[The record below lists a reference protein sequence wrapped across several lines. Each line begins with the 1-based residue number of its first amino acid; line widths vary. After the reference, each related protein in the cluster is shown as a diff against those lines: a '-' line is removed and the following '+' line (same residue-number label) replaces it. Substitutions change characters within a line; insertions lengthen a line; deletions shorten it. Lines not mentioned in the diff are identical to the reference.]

1 MLLDGIDNNINEH
14 TDSGKAGYGGKLFSF
29 WQRVNNSDHLSR
41 SWYWAEGYC
50 ICLDCNWMNSIQG
63 GSGPIK
69 KPASAGFN
77 VIGSRDSVAYP
88 FLSPHRLVGV
98 LLRLLTSCF
107 CWCCPCTV
115 QSWLAGVLVIGGV
128 GDWVCWGFW
137 FFARRGRR
145 KKSGDEV
152 DMEGILISDWFLS
165 WLLGAGFCVLVE
177 ALVDVI
183 CLSFVSRSERFC
195 RIIHSL

>member
-1 MLLDGIDNNINEH
+1 MSTNVSKINRIQPMLLDGIDNNINEY
-14 TDSGKAGYGGKLFSF
+14 TDSGKAGYGSKLFSF

-98 LLRLLTSCF
+98 LLRLITSCF
-107 CWCCPCTV
+107 CWCSPYTV
-115 QSWLAGVLVIGGV
+115 QSWLGAGGV
-128 GDWVCWGFW
+128 WINI
-137 FFARRGRR
+137 
-145 KKSGDEV
+145 
-152 DMEGILISDWFLS
+152 ILLWFLTILFNS
-165 WLLGAGFCVLVE
+165 V
-177 ALVDVI
+177 
-183 CLSFVSRSERFC
+183 FV
-195 RIIHSL
+195 RIPNRIPMAVS

>member
-1 MLLDGIDNNINEH
+1 MSTNVSKINRIQPMLLDGIDNNINEY
-14 TDSGKAGYGGKLFSF
+14 TDSRKAGYGGKLFSF

-98 LLRLLTSCF
+98 LLRLITSCF
-107 CWCCPCTV
+107 CWCSPYTV
-115 QSWLAGVLVIGGV
+115 QSWLVELAGVEPASEIPT
-128 GDWVCWGFW
+128 
-137 FFARRGRR
+137 
-145 KKSGDEV
+145 S
-152 DMEGILISDWFLS
+152 S
-165 WLLGAGFCVLVE
+165 VLH
-177 ALVDVI
+177 A
-183 CLSFVSRSERFC
+183 
-195 RIIHSL
+195 

>member
-1 MLLDGIDNNINEH
+1 MLLDGIDNNINEY

-98 LLRLLTSCF
+98 LLRLITSCF
-107 CWCCPCTV
+107 CWCSPYTV
-115 QSWLAGVLVIGGV
+115 QSWLV
-128 GDWVCWGFW
+128 GWRPCNWWGRW
-137 FFARRGRR
+137 L
-145 KKSGDEV
+145 SLL
-152 DMEGILISDWFLS
+152 GILIFCGEGKAQKGWR
-165 WLLGAGFCVLVE
+165 WCWYGRGFCNIL
-177 ALVDVI
+177 I
-183 CLSFVSRSERFC
+183 CKLIV
-195 RIIHSL
+195 

>member
-1 MLLDGIDNNINEH
+1 MLLDGIDNNINEY
-14 TDSGKAGYGGKLFSF
+14 TDSGKAGYGSKLFSF

-98 LLRLLTSCF
+98 LLRLITSCF
-107 CWCCPCTV
+107 CWCSPYTV
-115 QSWLAGVLVIGGV
+115 QSWLV
-128 GDWVCWGFW
+128 GWRSLNW
-137 FFARRGRR
+137 FFNLLLYMYFYPIQF
-145 KKSGDEV
+145 S
-152 DMEGILISDWFLS
+152 
-165 WLLGAGFCVLVE
+165 LGAIMGAIKLMLYGSSTMMLAE
-177 ALVDVI
+177 KW
-183 CLSFVSRSERFC
+183 
-195 RIIHSL
+195 

>member
-1 MLLDGIDNNINEH
+1 MLFKTAFSEFNLLSSVSTNVSKINRIQPMLLDGIDNNINEY
-14 TDSGKAGYGGKLFSF
+14 TDSGKAGYGSKLFSF

-88 FLSPHRLVGV
+88 FLFSSPSGRCPAETY
-98 LLRLLTSCF
+98 TSCF
-107 CWCCPCTV
+107 CWCSPYTV
-115 QSWLAGVLVIGGV
+115 QSWLGWRSLNKYCIA
-128 GDWVCWGFW
+128 
-137 FFARRGRR
+137 
-145 KKSGDEV
+145 
-152 DMEGILISDWFLS
+152 LIFND
-165 WLLGAGFCVLVE
+165 
-177 ALVDVI
+177 
-183 CLSFVSRSERFC
+183 FV
-195 RIIHSL
+195 

>member
-1 MLLDGIDNNINEH
+1 MLLDGIDNNINEY
-14 TDSGKAGYGGKLFSF
+14 TDSGKAGYGGKLYSF

-98 LLRLLTSCF
+98 LLRLITSCF
-107 CWCCPCTV
+107 CWRSPYTV
-115 QSWLAGVLVIGGV
+115 QSLFGGAGGSWTRVRNSYILGTTCLVSLYIRLPAADGHATNKLAWLSFNASTP
-128 GDWVCWGFW
+128 
-137 FFARRGRR
+137 GRASTR
-145 KKSGDEV
+145 SLLGLTSLDPRPKSG
-152 DMEGILISDWFLS
+152 G
-165 WLLGAGFCVLVE
+165 
-177 ALVDVI
+177 
-183 CLSFVSRSERFC
+183 
-195 RIIHSL
+195 

>member
-1 MLLDGIDNNINEH
+1 MSTNVSKINRIQPMLLDGIDNNINEY

-98 LLRLLTSCF
+98 LLRLITSCF
-107 CWCCPCTV
+107 CWCSPYTV
-115 QSWLAGVLVIGGV
+115 QSWLAGGVWINIVL
-128 GDWVCWGFW
+128 
-137 FFARRGRR
+137 
-145 KKSGDEV
+145 
-152 DMEGILISDWFLS
+152 LWFLMI
-165 WLLGAGFCVLVE
+165 LFN
-177 ALVDVI
+177 
-183 CLSFVSRSERFC
+183 SFFVRIPNRIPMAVS
-195 RIIHSL
+195 

>member
-1 MLLDGIDNNINEH
+1 MLLDGIDNNINEY

-98 LLRLLTSCF
+98 LLRLITSCF
-107 CWCCPCTV
+107 CWCSPYTV
-115 QSWLAGVLVIGGV
+115 QSWAGGSWTRIRKILNQLNVNDFSNLKYLTCILRAYCSTSNVL
-128 GDWVCWGFW
+128 
-137 FFARRGRR
+137 
-145 KKSGDEV
+145 
-152 DMEGILISDWFLS
+152 ILSNILKC
-165 WLLGAGFCVLVE
+165 LGATGAVISTVL
-177 ALVDVI
+177 
-183 CLSFVSRSERFC
+183 CCS
-195 RIIHSL
+195 